1 MGHLKSMGLPELD
14 THTAER
20 ARTGGHG
27 RAWIW
32 LVAAAVAIG
41 GWYYRSSHANDQQNA
56 AAAPAGGAAAA
67 KGGRG
72 ANLTVPVVV
81 ATTTKGDLPVY
92 LNGLGTVTP
101 LNTVSVRSRVDG
113 QLINVV
119 FKEGQY
125 VKAGD
130 LLAEIDPRPF
140 QVQLEQAEG
149 QLAKDMAQRKDAEVN
164 LERYK
169 LLFQEGVIPKQ
180 QLDTQAASV
189 GQFDGAIKTDQ
200 GQIDNA
206 KLQLTYARITSPI
219 SGRVGLRLVDPGN
232 IVHATDSNG
241 LVIITQLQPI
251 SVIFTLP
258 QDQLPQVFEKIHKGA
273 QMGVEA
279 YDRDNTQKIAGGK
292 LLTIDNQIDPATGT
306 YKLKAVFD
314 NEDNILFPNQF
325 VNTHLLV
332 DTKRNL
338 SLVPVAAIQRGPQG
352 TYVYVVGAG
361 NTVKIQP
368 VTVAQTTSG
377 TVGISEGLEVGQ
389 TVVTDGQDKLQDGTK
404 VVPNTSPTGS
414 AVGTVGTRDGT
425 SSPMNAATPAAVP
438 QQNTPP
444 NPHAPAQTRKGSK
457 R

>member
-32 LVAAAVAIG
+32 LVAAAVAVG
-41 GWYYRSSHANDQQNA
+41 GWYYRSSHAKDQQNA
-56 AAAPAGGAAAA
+56 AAAPAVGPAAA

-72 ANLTVPVVV
+72 ASFTVPVVV
-81 ATTTKGDLPVY
+81 ATTTKGNLPVY

-101 LNTVSVRSRVDG
+101 LNTVTVRSRVDG

-125 VKAGD
+125 VNAGD

-279 YDRDNTQKIAGGK
+279 YDRDNRQRIAGGK
-292 LLTIDNQIDPATGT
+292 LLTIDNQIDIATGT

-332 DTKRNL
+332 DTRRNL
-338 SLVPVAAIQRGPQG
+338 SLVPLAAIQRGPQG
-352 TYVYVVGAG
+352 TYVYLVGAG

-368 VTVAQTTSG
+368 VTIAQTTGG
-377 TVGISEGLEVGQ
+377 TVGISAGLEAGQ

-404 VVPNTSPTGS
+404 VIPNTSPTGS
-414 AVGTVGTRDGT
+414 LAGTVDGT
-425 SSPMNAATPAAVP
+425 SSPMSAP

-444 NPHAPAQTRKGSK
+444 NPRAPAQTRKGSK

>member
-32 LVAAAVAIG
+32 LLAAAVAIG
-41 GWYYRSSHANDQQNA
+41 GWYYRSSHAKDQQNA
-56 AAAPAGGAAAA
+56 AAAPAGGPAAA

-72 ANLTVPVVV
+72 ANFTVPVVV
-81 ATTTKGDLPVY
+81 ATTTTGDLPVY

-101 LNTVSVRSRVDG
+101 LNTVTVRSRVDG

-232 IVHATDSNG
+232 IVHSTDTNG

-292 LLTIDNQIDPATGT
+292 LLTIDNQIDTATGT

-338 SLVPVAAIQRGPQG
+338 SLVPLAAIQRGPQG
-352 TYVYVVGAG
+352 TYVYVVGPG
-361 NTVKIQP
+361 NAVKIHNI
-368 VTVAQTTSG
+368 TVAQTTAGS
-377 TVGISEGLEVGQ
+377 VGVNQGLQPGDV
-389 TVVTDGQDKLQDGTK
+389 VVTDGQDKLQDGTK
-404 VVPNTSPTGS
+404 VIPNTAPTGS
-414 AVGTVGTRDGT
+414 ATATVPA
-425 SSPMNAATPAAVP
+425 SNATPSAIGAPTPSAIP

-444 NPHAPAQTRKGSK
+444 NPHVPAQTRKGSK
-457 R
+457 

>member
-1 MGHLKSMGLPELD
+1 MGHLKSLDLPEAGS
-14 THTAER
+14 TSARANEAHTGTSR
-20 ARTGGHG
+20 S
-27 RAWIW
+27 WIW
-32 LVAAAVAIG
+32 LVVAALAIAG
-41 GWYYRSSHANDQQNA
+41 FWYYRSSHSKDNQTS
-56 AAAPAGGAAAA
+56 AAAPGAGSGRSGRGGA
-67 KGGRG
+67 
-72 ANLTVPVVV
+72 NFTVPVVV

-101 LNTVSVRSRVDG
+101 LNTVTVRSRVDG
-113 QLINVV
+113 QLINVA

-130 LLAEIDPRPF
+130 LLAEIDPRPY

-219 SGRVGLRLVDPGN
+219 TGRVGLRLVDPGN
-232 IVHATDSNG
+232 IVHATDTNG
-241 LVIITQLQPI
+241 LIIITQVQPI

-258 QDQLPQVFEKIHKGA
+258 QDQLQQVFDKIHKGV
-273 QMGVEA
+273 QLVVEA
-279 YDRDNTQKIAGGK
+279 YDRDNTAKIAGGK
-292 LLTIDNQIDPATGT
+292 LLTIDNQIDTTTGT
-306 YKLKAVFD
+306 YKLKAVFNNDD
-314 NEDNILFPNQF
+314 NLLFPNQF

-338 SLVPVAAIQRGPQG
+338 SLIPLAAIQRGPQG
-352 TYVYVVGAG
+352 TYVYVVGTG

-368 VTVAQTTSG
+368 VTVAQTTGG
-377 TVGISEGLEVGQ
+377 TVGISDGLQAGEV
-389 TVVTDGQDKLQDGTK
+389 VVTDGQDKLQDGTK
-404 VVPNTSPTGS
+404 VIPNAVPAGS
-414 AVGTVGTRDGT
+414 ASAGVASPNAT
-425 SSPMNAATPAAVP
+425 SSPAGAPARAAVP
-438 QQNTPP
+438 QQNAPP
-444 NPHAPAQTRKGSK
+444 NPPNTQTRKGSK
-457 R
+457 Q